1 MTLLFFLVPVIAWL
15 VFAKFWLHHHFTAK
29 ELAAQSVLTIS
40 VLAALLIVSDMAV
53 MGDTKIVNGEVTEK
67 EPRKRSCPI
76 GWVSYP
82 DSHCTHYFTRT
93 VKVGESCS
101 TDTKGNRSCT
111 DITETQYNYI
121 YAWERRYFVHSDVPE
136 TFEIDR
142 TDPQGVRT
150 PDRFASVNLGD
161 PVAVERYFTNYI
173 RGASSTLLRDD
184 VTEPADVS
192 YPRVYDHYRADRVI
206 YAGVSEDPGFVA
218 AWNASLA
225 EVNRD
230 LRGAGANAIVIL
242 TAEPAAYAQRVARAW
257 EAHNI
262 NDIVV
267 VIGVDPADPRSVRW
281 ADTRSWSSQ
290 SLVNVLIT
298 DRILALG
305 RVDPEA
311 INLAILESARGSFRP
326 REMSEFE
333 YLKDDIPLPWIT
345 IVLALLTIFVF
356 TPLITLYFARHVDWR

>member
-1 MTLLFFLVPVIAWL
+1 MTLLLFLIPVIAWL
-15 VFAKFWLHHHFTAK
+15 AFAKHWLHHRFTVK
-29 ELAAQSVLTIS
+29 ELAAQSVLSIG
-40 VLAALLIVSDMAV
+40 VLATLLIISDNAV
-53 MGDTKIVNGEVTEK
+53 TGDIKIVNGAVTEK

-76 GWVSYP
+76 GWVSVP
-82 DSHCTHYFTRT
+82 DGHCTHYFTRT

-101 TDTKGNRSCT
+101 TDSDGNRSCT
-111 DITETQYNYI
+111 DITETEYNYI
-121 YAWERRYFVHSDVPE
+121 YPWETRYFVHSSVPE

-142 TDPQGVRT
+142 DDAQGVRT
-150 PDRFASVNLGD
+150 PERFASVNVGD

-173 RGASSTLLRDD
+173 RGAAATLLRDD
-184 VTEPADVS
+184 TSEPADVR

-242 TAEPAAYAQRVARAW
+242 TSEPAAYAQRVARAW